1 MENINIYA
9 FSDEAGESIDHQIIA
24 LKRNGLRGM
33 EIRNVDG
40 ENISDIS
47 YEKAK
52 EVKEKLDK
60 NDLLVWSIGS
70 PIGKINITDDFTS
83 HIEKFKRTLDI
94 AEILA
99 APNIRLFSFYTPKG
113 EDPGVYKD
121 EVFERLDRFVE
132 VAKNYNVTLC
142 HENEKAI
149 FGDTHERCL
158 EIHKQFPTIKGIFD
172 PANYVQ
178 CSVNTLEAWAM
189 LKDYIHYM
197 HIKDAT
203 ADGFV
208 VPAGNGV
215 GNVGAVAKD
224 FIKLGGKDFTIEP
237 HLTLFS
243 GFAKLEQ
250 EEDAMHAKFMY
261 SDSDTSFDI
270 ACNSFKNLI

>member
-9 FSDEAGESIDHQIIA
+9 FSDEAGESIDHQIVA
-24 LKRNGLRGM
+24 LKRNSLCGM

-40 ENISDIS
+40 ENVSDIS
-47 YEKAK
+47 CAKAK
-52 EVKEKLDK
+52 EVKEKLD
-60 NDLLVWSIGS
+60 NNNLSVWSVGS
-70 PIGKINITDDFTS
+70 PIGKISVLDEFEPHLD
-83 HIEKFKRTLDI
+83 KFKHVLDL
-94 AEILA
+94 AEILG
-99 APNIRLFSFYTPKG
+99 APNIRMFSFYTPKD
-113 EDPGVYKD
+113 EDPSIYKD
-121 EVFERLDRFVE
+121 VVFERLDRFVE
-132 VAKNYNVTLC
+132 AAKGYNVTLC

-149 FGDTHERCL
+149 YGDVTERCL

-172 PANYVQ
+172 PANFVQ
-178 CSVNTLEAWAM
+178 CGVNTLDAWAV

-203 ADGFV
+203 KDGFV

-215 GNVGAVAKD
+215 GNVGAITKD
-224 FIKLGGKDFTIEP
+224 FIKMGGKDFTIEP

-250 EEDAMHAKFMY
+250 EDALHAKFMY

-270 ACNSFKNLI
+270 ACDSFKKLI